1 MNSDTVILDKEKNIM
16 WQFILKYFPAV
27 RSYTQLVAV
36 VAIGLLLAAAVLPQ
50 TVMAGVEFVTTVGT
64 CTKVDTIGDGKDLSV
79 QAGNNMRFEVWGFG
93 VDLVNTIRVT
103 VDDNNNDSLVTA
115 RIIRRHN
122 GAENLLR
129 GCRQATGSVEV
140 EVDSPAEAGKTRQR
154 SLWFADSRLQMRVV
168 PFQTPVWMWGDILQS
183 PVNCLDNTYAQ
194 VVKDLNDSRLTI
206 NMRRDSANI
215 TSKCLLEFT
224 TYVKPES
231 LPEIDIQGPFSY
243 TVTLPPIISLKPG
256 TNNVDPDNDAT
267 WRLVRVA
274 QIRLIGDVAAIRG
287 TEPTRYYTL
296 KIATPN
302 PNKIDTLTLVI
313 NPPPPSFTKACQCRN
328 AVTGTTIN
336 VGDTFNCEL
345 SLSHQPP
352 AVGQLI
358 TFSVSNPGCAARG
371 GTNVFYDTIAANT
384 TTDCLTVDTDGKG
397 TYMTAPNTLTQIIPF
412 KAVNCY
418 GPGTA
423 GLCAPGV
430 QPTTHTLKFWVGP
443 SSSYESGPY
452 FTSCQIQIRRP
463 L

>member
-1 MNSDTVILDKEKNIM
+1 MK
-16 WQFILKYFPAV
+16 QFFRNCFSVFFSRV
-27 RSYTQLVAV
+27 RLLTV
-36 VAIGLLLAAAVLPQ
+36 VAIGLLLATAVLPQ
-50 TVMAGVEFVTTVGT
+50 IAMAGVEFVTTVGT
-64 CTKVDTIGDGKDLSV
+64 CTKVDTIGDGKDLSI

-129 GCRQATGSVEV
+129 GCRRATGSVEV

-154 SLWFADSRLQMRVV
+154 SLWFGDSRLQMRAV
-168 PFQTPVWMWGDILQS
+168 PFQTPVWVFGDILQT
-183 PVNCLDNTYAQ
+183 PGNCLNNTYAE
-194 VVKDLNDSRLTI
+194 VVKDLNGSRLTI
-206 NMRRDSANI
+206 NMRKDSTNL
-215 TSKCLLEFT
+215 TSRCALEFI
-224 TYVKPES
+224 TYVRES
-231 LPEIDIQGPFSY
+231 LPETDITRPFSY
-243 TVTLPPIISLKPG
+243 TVTVPPIISLKLG
-256 TNNVDPDNDAT
+256 TNTVDVTDAA
-267 WRLVRVA
+267 WINARIA
-274 QIRLIGDVAAIRG
+274 QIRFTGDVAAIRG
-287 TEPTRYYTL
+287 TAPTRYYTL
-296 KIATPN
+296 KVATPN
-302 PNKIDTLTLVI
+302 PNNIDTLNIVI

-358 TFSVSNPGCAARG
+358 TFSVSNSGCAARG
-371 GTNVFYDTIAANT
+371 ATNVFYDTNAGNT
-384 TTDCLTVDTDGKG
+384 TTGCTTVDTDGIG

-423 GLCAPGV
+423 GLCAPGL
-430 QPTTHTLKFWVGP
+430 QPATHTLKFWVGP
-443 SSSYESGPY
+443 SSPYESWPY
-452 FTSCQIQIRRP
+452 VTSCQIQIRRP